1 MTSRL
6 DLVNML
12 ELRVGWKQPTYNPTL
27 VNANNLISESGR
39 YFQDEHLFVK
49 IENIKS
55 FIDKPNVS
63 DIELNVE
70 LSNLRKQVV
79 LSVVDDAF
87 SGQNINN
94 FDIDNCI
101 EQLDAC
107 ISKRMAIKVGE
118 LLIATTRSNRTERIS
133 KEAMQMF
140 FFDVNGDPNFPNKL
154 SIAEMYKKELDYI
167 KDLFNT
173 ENLLDVHTLG
183 NNRSD
188 YEDNRNNIRFQ

>member
-87 SGQNINN
+87 SGQNVNN